1 MCPVSTAWD
10 MSEEVAASSTCF
22 LRPMMPMVLI
32 VKERRL
38 QTNVLLVYMIRV
50 SHSEAFSSNVTI
62 SHIDQSVHSLTCV
75 LPFAII
81 GFSNAHQH

>member
-22 LRPMMPMVLI
+22 LTPMMPMVVI

-50 SHSEAFSSNVTI
+50 SFRGILKQCNH
-62 SHIDQSVHSLTCV
+62 QSY
-75 LPFAII
+75 
-81 GFSNAHQH
+81 